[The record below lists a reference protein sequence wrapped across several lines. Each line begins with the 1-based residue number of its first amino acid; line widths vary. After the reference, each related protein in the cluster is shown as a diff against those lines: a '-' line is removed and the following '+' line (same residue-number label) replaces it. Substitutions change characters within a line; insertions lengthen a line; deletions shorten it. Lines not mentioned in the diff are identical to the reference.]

1 MLVDEIRITIKGG
14 NGGFGIISFGKG
26 EKSGPDGG
34 NGGDG
39 GNLYFE
45 ASSDLTLLDQFHPDQ
60 TVFAENG
67 HNGAKD
73 KMFGRK
79 GEDLEIS
86 IPIGS
91 KVTDLSTK
99 EVFEFNKTGDKY
111 LLCRGGAAG
120 IGNFE
125 LRSSKNTTPEFTAPP
140 TPGQTR
146 KIEISLSFIADYGL
160 IGLPSSGK
168 SSLLNE
174 LTNAKAKTAE
184 YHFTTLSPNLGVL
197 PNKKIIADIPGLIE
211 GASQGKGLGIKFLK
225 HIQKVDLLL
234 HCVSSESNDPI
245 SDYKVIRKE
254 LGKYKKSL
262 LNKTELILLTK
273 SDLVDTKGVKE
284 LKAKLKKF
292 DRKIISTSIHDEDS
306 LDSLLKILSPNANY

>member
-1 MLVDEIRITIKGG
+1 MLVDEVIITIKAGSGG
-14 NGGFGIISFGKG
+14 DGAVSFGKG
-26 EKSGPDGG
+26 AKSGPDGG

-39 GNLYFE
+39 GDLYFK
-45 ASSDLTLLDQFHPDQ
+45 ASSDLTLLGQFHPDQ
-60 TVFAENG
+60 KVSAESG

-73 KMFGRK
+73 KMFGKK
-79 GEDLEIS
+79 GADLEILV
-86 IPIGS
+86 PIGS
-91 KVTDLSTK
+91 RVTDLNTK
-99 EVFEFNKTGDKY
+99 EVFEFNKTGEKI
-111 LLCRGGAAG
+111 LLCRGGTAG

-125 LRSSKNTTPEFTAPP
+125 LRSSRNTTPEFSTPP
-140 TPGQTR
+140 TSGQTR
-146 KIEISLSFIADYGL
+146 KIEINLRFIADYGL

-234 HCVSSESNDPI
+234 HCVSSDSINPA
-245 SDYKVIRKE
+245 SDYEIVRKE
-254 LGKYKKSL
+254 LGKFKKSL
-262 LNKTELILLTK
+262 LNKKELILLTK
-273 SDLVDTKGVKE
+273 ADLVDKKGTKKI
-284 LKAKLKKF
+284 KSKLKSLNKE
-292 DRKIISTSIHDEDS
+292 IISTSIYDEDS
-306 LDSLLKILSPNANY
+306 LEFLLKVLQ

>member
-1 MLVDEIRITIKGG
+1 MLVDEIVITIKAGSGG
-14 NGGFGIISFGKG
+14 LGAVSFGKG

-39 GNLYFE
+39 GDLYFK
-45 ASSDLTLLDQFHPDQ
+45 ASSDLTLLEQFHPDQ
-60 TVFAENG
+60 TVSAESG

-73 KMFGRK
+73 KMFGKK
-79 GEDLEIS
+79 GADLEILV
-86 IPIGS
+86 PIGS
-91 KVTDLSTK
+91 RVVDLNTK
-99 EVFEFNKTGDKY
+99 EVFEFNKTGEKF
-111 LLCRGGAAG
+111 LLCRGGTAG

-125 LRSSKNTTPEFTAPP
+125 LRSSRNTTPEFSTPP
-140 TPGQTR
+140 TSGQTR
-146 KIEISLSFIADYGL
+146 KIEINLRFIADYGL

-211 GASQGKGLGIKFLK
+211 GASRGKGLGIKFLK

-234 HCVSSESNDPI
+234 HCVSSDSTSPV
-245 SDYKVIRKE
+245 SDYEVIRKE
-254 LGKYKKSL
+254 LGKFNKSL
-262 LNKTELILLTK
+262 LNKKELILLTK
-273 SDLVDTKGVKE
+273 SDLVDEKGTKKIE
-284 LKAKLKKF
+284 SKLKSLNKE
-292 DRKIISTSIHDEDS
+292 IISTSIYDEDS
-306 LDSLLKILSPNANY
+306 LKFLLKILK

>member
-1 MLVDEIRITIKGG
+1 MLVDEIVITIKAGG
-14 NGGFGIISFGKG
+14 GGLGAVSFGKG

-39 GNLYFE
+39 GDLYFK
-45 ASSDLTLLDQFHPDQ
+45 ASSDLTLLEQFHPDQ
-60 TVFAENG
+60 TVSAENG

-73 KMFGRK
+73 KMFGKK
-79 GEDLEIS
+79 GADLEILV
-86 IPIGS
+86 PIGS
-91 KVTDLSTK
+91 RVVDLNTK
-99 EVFEFNKTGDKY
+99 EVFEFNKTGEKF
-111 LLCRGGAAG
+111 LLCRGGTAG

-125 LRSSKNTTPEFTAPP
+125 LRSSRNTTPEFSTPP
-140 TPGQTR
+140 TSGQTR
-146 KIEISLSFIADYGL
+146 KIEINLRFIADYGL

-211 GASQGKGLGIKFLK
+211 GASRGKGLGIKFLK

-234 HCVSSESNDPI
+234 HCVSSDSTSPV
-245 SDYKVIRKE
+245 SDYEVIRKE
-254 LGKYKKSL
+254 LGKFNKSL
-262 LNKTELILLTK
+262 LNKKELILLTK
-273 SDLVDTKGVKE
+273 SDLVDEKGTKKIE
-284 LKAKLKKF
+284 SKLKSLNKE
-292 DRKIISTSIHDEDS
+292 IISTSIHDEDS
-306 LDSLLKILSPNANY
+306 LEFLLKILR

>member
-1 MLVDEIRITIKGG
+1 MLIDEVKIIIKGG
-14 NGGFGIISFGKG
+14 NGGFGTVSFGKG
-26 EKSGPDGG
+26 EKAGPDGG

-39 GNLYFE
+39 GNLYFK
-45 ASSDLTLLDQFHPDQ
+45 ASSDLTLLEQFHPGQ
-60 TVFAENG
+60 IVSAENG

-73 KMFGRK
+73 KMFGKK
-79 GEDLEIS
+79 GANLEIL

-91 KVTDLSTK
+91 KIIDLSTK
-99 EVFEFNKTGDKY
+99 EVFEFNKAGDKY
-111 LLCRGGAAG
+111 LLCKGGAAG

-125 LRSSKNTTPEFTAPP
+125 LRSSKNTTPKFSTPP
-140 TPGQTR
+140 TPGRTR
-146 KIEISLSFIADYGL
+146 KIEIILSFIADYGL

-211 GASQGKGLGIKFLK
+211 GASRGKGLGIKFLK

-234 HCVSSESNDPI
+234 HCVSSDSIDPA
-245 SDYKVIRKE
+245 SDYKVVRKE
-254 LGKYKKSL
+254 LGEFKKSL
-262 LNKTELILLTK
+262 LNKKELILLTK
-273 SDLVDTKGVKE
+273 SDLIDENEIKKIKSKLKGFDREIITTSIYDEESLKLL
-284 LKAKLKKF
+284 LKA
-292 DRKIISTSIHDEDS
+292 SQ
-306 LDSLLKILSPNANY
+306 

>member
-1 MLVDEIRITIKGG
+1 MLVDEIKITIKAGDGG
-14 NGGFGIISFGKG
+14 RGIVSFGKG

-39 GNLYFE
+39 GDLYFK

-60 TVFAENG
+60 IVSAENG
-67 HNGAKD
+67 HNGGKD
-73 KMFGRK
+73 KMFGKK
-79 GEDLEIS
+79 GADLEVL
-86 IPIGS
+86 IPLGS
-91 KVTDLSTK
+91 KVTDLDTK
-99 EVFEFNKTGDKY
+99 EVFEFNKAGNKI
-111 LLCRGGAAG
+111 LLCKKGKAG

-125 LRSSKNTTPEFTAPP
+125 LRSSRHTTPEFTTPP

-146 KIEISLSFIADYGL
+146 KVEINLSFIADYGL

-273 SDLVDTKGVKE
+273 SDLVDTKGAKE
-284 LKAKLKKF
+284 LKAKLKKL
-292 DRKIISTSIHDEDS
+292 DRRIIFTSIHDVDS
-306 LDSLLKILSPNANY
+306 LESLLKVLQ